1 MSLNVPA
8 DQLGLRLKS
17 LLFRH
22 GKVSADGRPLFKYRF
37 NAAEYERA
45 KDLLRAP
52 GKRVLLTP
60 AGCAM
65 FVMFLSEWFR
75 RDRDGGGWEWKR
87 PLAAINLIY
96 DDDATGIR
104 ALRYTELRDALV
116 QGLKWWRRPIPQS
129 SDTGLKYIYAIVR
142 ESGFPLA
149 AVRQESGLKRW
160 IEKSVDQMFRGASL
174 DAAVRTESTRVGS
187 PELRRAVWETAAELC
202 QAIFTLK
209 RIVIDSGTTM
219 DPVAHL
225 NAHHPNWL
233 LELPLDAGEDDI
245 RLLIEGLMRAKLSE
259 GGLFQATRILVRSDD
274 GWRSKI
280 QLNLTGVVDDRDI
293 PSELTEL
300 LVDASRVRIFVRSK
314 VGDASSRPV
323 ALMERVQSADGNA
336 WEARSLVELSEFD
349 LPLHEDLSLVFQV
362 GERPP
367 GSLNPAGAQALCEG
381 ATVFGETPGR
391 GTRLRLSALSTGSVR
406 STADKLFLLIER
418 VLLGQ
423 VIWSPQS
430 SWTELGE
437 VGQHGLVLV
446 EFTGEATLAEDGFN
460 RVWQTGMGT
469 QLQSSLRALG
479 RRLPGVQPDVF
490 DGWPQFLC
498 EENQVVI
505 TCRPGD
511 LRWRPKGHSAWLSAD
526 DTEPMGDLEVAFI
539 KDNQICAVSR
549 ERVVPAGTR
558 ILADNTAARTLR
570 VLGTGARKCGV
581 QIKGMR
587 LTSNDVENGWT
598 FDLETHQPGALC
610 QISLSWGRE
619 RLTLRTRDTSL
630 RRAVLDR
637 EGNVCEARE
646 KASVATIVGRA
657 LWAQGTERLFLEAVG
672 TGLKFSCVRTAS
684 GETPL
689 AVFRDDIRSILSLSE
704 SPDARVRLEWLG
716 EPNWAVEISRFDEDL
731 RQIDWDLP
739 FEQIRNWLRL
749 KSVTHIIVV
758 PVLRP
763 EGAVKVEIEQID
775 ARDAFPDVLIAIAGD
790 GPWIV
795 SANCQDLGTVRPF
808 FYPAHDP
815 GGPRPRLDGALL
827 LSQSVSR
834 REALARLAD
843 DQDGLIAVGSYIC
856 GTAQICRRYN
866 LPPTS
871 FDALNALAGCS
882 KLAVGALAQ
891 ADKIE
896 DLHALLELELDLP
909 FIWAST
915 PILLW
920 QQAFLQR
927 LAHLQ
932 STLAEAG
939 VLNPAIAAKIVLES
953 LAQIATISPA
963 LAMHT
968 NTTALKI
975 GQTLTPEERN
985 DVQDAV
991 LPLLDDLHKLQ
1002 SGDAV
1007 ELAQAMVRRRIDGAA
1022 APPQLNLPTDVCTRA
1037 IEGKFAPKFDDV
1049 LRAPYLAAR
1058 VATGASAPSLDY
1070 VLACRRARLFDPR
1083 YFDET
1088 VPLAIYQLSTSKHG
1102 VIPS

>member
-1 MSLNVPA
+1 MTLKVPA
-8 DQLGLRLKS
+8 DQLGLRLKA

-52 GKRVLLTP
+52 GKRVLQTP

-96 DDDATGIR
+96 DDEATGIR
-104 ALRYTELRDALV
+104 ALRYPELRDALV
-116 QGLKWWRRPIPQS
+116 QGLKWWRRPIPKS

-174 DAAVRTESTRVGS
+174 DAAVRTESNRVGS

-209 RIVIDSGTTM
+209 RIVIDAGTTM

-280 QLNLTGVVDDRDI
+280 HLNLTGVVDDRDI

-300 LVDASRVRIFVRSK
+300 LADASRVRIFVRSK

-367 GSLNPAGAQALCEG
+367 GSLNPAGAQPLHEG

-418 VLLGQ
+418 ALLGQ

-446 EFTGEATLAEDGFN
+446 EFTGEATLAEDGLN
-460 RVWQTGMGT
+460 RVWQTGMET

-498 EENQVVI
+498 EENQVVF

-511 LRWRPKGHSAWLSAD
+511 LRWRPKGHSAWLSVD

-539 KDNQICAVSR
+539 KDNQICAVAR
-549 ERVVPAGTR
+549 ERMVPAGTR
-558 ILADNTAARTLR
+558 ILADKNSARMLR

-581 QIKGMR
+581 QIKGTP

-619 RLTLRTRDTSL
+619 RLALRARDTSL

-637 EGNVCEARE
+637 DGNVCEARQ
-646 KASVATIVGRA
+646 KASVTTIVGRA
-657 LWAQGTERLFLEAVG
+657 LWAQATERLFLQATGSEA
-672 TGLKFSCVRTAS
+672 KFSCVRTAS

-689 AVFRDDIRSILSLSE
+689 AVFRDDIRSILSLSD
-704 SPDARVRLEWLG
+704 SPDAKVRMEWLG
-716 EPNWAVEISRFDEDL
+716 EPNWAIEISRFDEDL

-749 KSVTHIIVV
+749 KAVTHIVVV

-763 EGAVKVEIEQID
+763 EGAVKVEIDQID
-775 ARDAFPDVLIAIAGD
+775 AYDVFSDVLVALAGA

-795 SANCQDLGTVRPF
+795 TANCEDFSTARPF
-808 FYPAHDP
+808 FFPAHDR
-815 GGPRPRLDGALL
+815 GGPRSRLDGALL

-834 REALARLAD
+834 RDALVRLAD
-843 DQDGLIAVGSYIC
+843 DQDGMDGVASYISR
-856 GTAQICRRYN
+856 TAQVCRRYN

-871 FDALNALAGCS
+871 FDALNALAGSS

-891 ADKIE
+891 ADTID

-909 FIWAST
+909 FLWAST
-915 PILLW
+915 PVSRW
-920 QQAFLQR
+920 EQTFRER
-927 LAHLQ
+927 LEQLK
-932 STLAEAG
+932 STLEKVG
-939 VLNPAIAAKIVLES
+939 VIDPAVAANIVLGS
-953 LAQIATISPA
+953 LAKIATISPI
-963 LAMHT
+963 LAMHA
-968 NTTALKI
+968 NSTALKI
-975 GQTLTPEERN
+975 GQSLSPQER
-985 DVQDAV
+985 DGVV
-991 LPLLDDLHKLQ
+991 ETVSPLLDDLHKLQ
-1002 SGDAV
+1002 SGDTLD
-1007 ELAQAMVRRRIDGAA
+1007 LAQAMVRRRIDGSA
-1022 APPQLNLPTDVCTRA
+1022 APPKLSLPTDIRA
-1037 IEGKFAPKFDDV
+1037 RGIEGKFDPQFDDV

-1058 VATGASAPSLDY
+1058 VAIGALAPSLDY

-1102 VIPS
+1102 VTPS